1 MNDVAFAQF
10 LAIRTLNFV
19 HHSTR
24 DLKVKENKVIVSILF
39 EVTLNFEHH
48 SARDLK
54 VKESKVIV
62 SIFFEVTLDFV
73 RLSA

>member
-39 EVTLNFEHH
+39 EVTLNFVHH
-48 SARDLK
+48 SARELK
-54 VKESKVIV
+54 VKENKVTV
-62 SIFFEVTLDFV
+62 SIFFEVALAFV
-73 RLSA
+73 HYSA

>member
-39 EVTLNFEHH
+39 EVTLDFVHH
-48 SARDLK
+48 STRDLK

>member
-10 LAIRTLNFV
+10 LAIRTLDFV
-19 HHSTR
+19 
-24 DLKVKENKVIVSILF
+24 
-39 EVTLNFEHH
+39 HH

>member
-39 EVTLNFEHH
+39 EVTLNFVHH